1 MESNKTQFLLCLLF
15 LLAWLNRGTG
25 YTLSIGAIL
34 DTRSRIGKEQIVAL
48 EVAARRFNTS
58 SQVLLLNT
66 TEVQSTDP
74 LQAVSSAEQ
83 LIQQGAQVIIS
94 TGTWPQILGISDV
107 GKHQEVP
114 IISLTSS
121 GFLNKPFWVQM
132 SYPDSDLV
140 NCLAAIVK
148 SYKWRRVITV
158 YEDDDYGTVSGTALL
173 LSHALQDVSV
183 QIDYSLVF
191 PPMDLESYYAS
202 TIIEDK
208 LNHMKERREIISTVY
223 VILRMSENLVKAFF
237 QEATELGM
245 MHNGSAWICGP
256 DITTLLDSSLN
267 SSFVSNYMQGVIGV
281 RPYVNESTTEYV
293 EFSNSFQQSFKYKYE
308 SNNETTFNPGV
319 YAVRSYDAMHV
330 ITLAANKSERN
341 NSLLVKSMLE
351 SNFTGL
357 SGLVTPL
364 GNSDLIFQVINVVGK
379 SYKEIGFWSNSSGFY
394 NKYSRF
400 NLNASL
406 SLEQLS
412 VVLWPGE
419 ATNASPAGIRTLKI
433 SAIRNSIWG
442 EPKRIK
448 LNGSTI
454 ETTSI
459 SGFCIDVFRDAM
471 TRFNREISWEFQLIN
486 RTSEFSYD
494 DFVNKVYSE
503 DVDIVVGDVTITS
516 SRAEKVSFTEP
527 FIASGIPTIVPI
539 KRENV
544 GWTLLKP
551 FTPNLWMTIFFLLFY
566 NFCVIWYLEK
576 MTRHLTTIFEA
587 HEIGSFYSK
596 TVIISWLLVVLIIS
610 NCFTANLSSI
620 LVADQL
626 KPVVDTSKIGCDND
640 SFVVKYL
647 ENALNFN
654 KIIPIE
660 DPKEYSD
667 AFENGTIT
675 AAYIESPYVPEFLSK
690 NKNYAVYGETQMLG
704 GFAFVSS
711 KMRRII
717 AELSKIAILRDQPH
731 DNIEIF
737 SEKANPRSL
746 PQFYRR
752 SSSSYR
758 HSSAPPPTAPHH
770 LLRRSFRSPPFA
782 PLLFHPQ
789 PHLLRLFL
797 FSAGP
802 Y

>member
-25 YTLSIGAIL
+25 YTLSIGAVL
-34 DTRSRIGKEQIVAL
+34 DTRSMIGKEQIVAI
-48 EVAARRFNTS
+48 EVAARNFNTS
-58 SQVLLLNT
+58 SQVLLLKT

-121 GFLNKPFWVQM
+121 GFLNKPFLVQM
-132 SYPDSDLV
+132 SYPDSDSV

-158 YEDDDYGTVSGTALL
+158 YQDDGYGTVSGTALL
-173 LSHALQDVSV
+173 LSHALQDVGV

-208 LNHMKERREIISTVY
+208 LNHMKERCEIISTVY

-293 EFSNSFQQSFKYKYE
+293 EFSNCFQQTFKYKYE
-308 SNNETTFNPGV
+308 NNNETTFNPGV
-319 YAVRSYDAMHV
+319 YAVRSYDAMHAV
-330 ITLAANKSERN
+330 TLAANKSERN

-419 ATNASPAGIRTLKI
+419 ATNASPA
-433 SAIRNSIWG
+433 
-442 EPKRIK
+442 
-448 LNGSTI
+448 
-454 ETTSI
+454 
-459 SGFCIDVFRDAM
+459 
-471 TRFNREISWEFQLIN
+471 
-486 RTSEFSYD
+486 
-494 DFVNKVYSE
+494 
-503 DVDIVVGDVTITS
+503 
-516 SRAEKVSFTEP
+516 
-527 FIASGIPTIVPI
+527 
-539 KRENV
+539 
-544 GWTLLKP
+544 
-551 FTPNLWMTIFFLLFY
+551 
-566 NFCVIWYLEK
+566 
-576 MTRHLTTIFEA
+576 
-587 HEIGSFYSK
+587 EIGSFYSK

-704 GFAFVSS
+704 GFAFVLR
-711 KMRRII
+711 KGDPMTADLTRAIV
-717 AELSKIAILRDQPH
+717 ELQEDGTITELQGKW
-731 DNIEIF
+731 F
-737 SEKANPRSL
+737 
-746 PQFYRR
+746 
-752 SSSSYR
+752 SSSVSTIGTVASTTDGQR
-758 HSSAPPPTAPHH
+758 LGLGVFWSLFVLSTGISLITLVAFAARKHVVAKRKNKLIVP
-770 LLRRSFRSPPFA
+770 SFEERPGSLVTVPSFEEEMVQIVSQS
-782 PLLFHPQ
+782 LQ
-789 PHLLRLFL
+789 NN
-797 FSAGP
+797 GP
-802 Y
+802 SIV